1 MSLLATTTTRTWE
14 PAWHRR
20 ARSQRAQA
28 RTLLRLGKAA
38 ELLQAHHSAQRDMS
52 TKTGREPAVLPGPR
66 KPIWG
71 CSCGHADNWACRVR
85 CQRCD
90 KAAPQRF
97 SDAARAAAKTWQA
110 HGPARTRTNA
120 KGQSR
125 RPGLTSSSASYADMA
140 KRFLPSTSAGSAA
153 ESPTAPAGDQPMVQA
168 ASQEESKQA
177 PHQVQ
182 LRYWRERRAAAV
194 RAGVDSDVQA
204 CDEHIRTLQQA
215 AQAAKPWE
223 VRVKAATDAQRA
235 AATKMAAV
243 ESDLA
248 MARQMVV
255 HFEAEART
263 AKEALTEADAALAK
277 VQAEG
282 APRQPA
288 ARELALT
295 EQGIAEALA
304 VLAAAGA
311 EIQRGAGG
319 GAGAGGSASGGV
331 SELVQQLRGAV
342 EAAMAGAAVEA
353 RAGVAVGAAG
363 GLGASAPVAVAAR
376 EPAIAAAEPCA
387 SVALAPV
394 AEGDHGH
401 ARPLSL
407 AEANAAVPN
416 APAAT
421 GQQATLKDMF
431 KRSAAAF
438 AEGSAGKGSS
448 KGGARESP
456 Y

>member
-1 MSLLATTTTRTWE
+1 
-14 PAWHRR
+14 
-20 ARSQRAQA
+20 
-28 RTLLRLGKAA
+28 
-38 ELLQAHHSAQRDMS
+38 
-52 TKTGREPAVLPGPR
+52 
-66 KPIWG
+66 
-71 CSCGHADNWACRVR
+71 
-85 CQRCD
+85 
-90 KAAPQRF
+90 
-97 SDAARAAAKTWQA
+97 
-110 HGPARTRTNA
+110 
-120 KGQSR
+120 
-125 RPGLTSSSASYADMA
+125 
-140 KRFLPSTSAGSAA
+140 
-153 ESPTAPAGDQPMVQA
+153 
-168 ASQEESKQA
+168 
-177 PHQVQ
+177 
-182 LRYWRERRAAAV
+182 
-194 RAGVDSDVQA
+194 
-204 CDEHIRTLQQA
+204 
-215 AQAAKPWE
+215 
-223 VRVKAATDAQRA
+223 
-235 AATKMAAV
+235 MAAV

-248 MARQMVV
+248 TARQMVV

-311 EIQRGAGG
+311 EIQRGAG
-319 GAGAGGSASGGV
+319 AGGSASGGV

-342 EAAMAGAAVEA
+342 EAAMVGAAVEA